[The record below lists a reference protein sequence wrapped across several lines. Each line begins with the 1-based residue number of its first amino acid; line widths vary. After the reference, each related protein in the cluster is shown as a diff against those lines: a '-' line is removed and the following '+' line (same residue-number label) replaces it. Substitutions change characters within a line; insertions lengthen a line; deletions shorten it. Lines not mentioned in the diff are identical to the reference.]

1 MKELQD
7 RSVGTKLASR
17 RSCIDT
23 SKAGGGWEELGH
35 IGECQWGQDRVQG
48 GGWWTGWRTAARRLL
63 ATEDYQTS
71 GALLKP
77 QSSTAGAGNPVR
89 QKLKVQTSLSRGFQ
103 RLPGNAGDEKL
114 WETQG
119 RVSQVNSR
127 VRRLRPRSQGGAG
140 GAAEGASQ
148 EEDTHGGSWGWRF
161 LAGWEQ
167 CSLAL
172 KEVKAVGRFQRRFGL
187 LRRETAQTRLLK

>member
-7 RSVGTKLASR
+7 RSAGTKLASR
-17 RSCIDT
+17 CSCIDT

-103 RLPGNAGDEKL
+103 GTREMRNSGKH
-114 WETQG
+114 

>member
-17 RSCIDT
+17 HSCIDT

-103 RLPGNAGDEKL
+103 GT
-114 WETQG
+114 WEMRNSG
-119 RVSQVNSR
+119 KHRVSQVNSR